1 MCQIN
6 LVVGESSPK
15 EIAKP
20 LLEKLVKDLGINIQL
35 TDVSD
40 WSDTHVRAVFHG
52 SDMSVFD
59 SIMEDAKSY
68 IYDNDKDEDAFRDL
82 GHLSLSN
89 AHLQDDGSYMAI
101 FDVEFMEGVKTWRG
115 VTEEDVINQFEEM
128 LQECEF
134 YVNGNR
140 VRFIKDYKELD
151 EIMCDQHFND
161 WVDNE
166 ITEGR
171 LPDVAENYSV

>member
-40 WSDTHVRAVFHG
+40 WSDTNVRAVFHG
-52 SDMSVFD
+52 KDMAAFEDV
-59 SIMEDAKSY
+59 MTDAKSF
-68 IYDNDKDEDAFRDL
+68 IYEDDNIRDAFEDL
-82 GHLSLSN
+82 GKYSLTN
-89 AHLQDDGSYMAI
+89 AKLQDDGSLMAI
-101 FDVEFMEGVKTWRG
+101 FDAEFFEGVTVWRNA
-115 VTEEDVINQFEEM
+115 TEEDVINQFEEM

-134 YVNGNR
+134 YVNENR

-151 EIMCDQHFND
+151 EIMCEQHFND
-161 WVDNE
+161 WVDAE
-166 ITEGR
+166 ITDGR